1 MNKPTELEILIDM
14 LSNRF
19 GSDSDRHY
27 EIVFAEKHEES
38 GHWTLEVKK
47 VEGEQV
53 KNETEDCN

>member
-1 MNKPTELEILIDM
+1 M

-47 VEGEQV
+47 VEGERV
-53 KNETEDCN
+53 KNETEDCD